1 MKKIKLAG
9 VVAMASMMVL
19 AGCAQ
24 NNNASSTDSS
34 AAVAVIGKDTIT
46 QDQLYA
52 QLKKDAGLVTL
63 RSMILQK
70 VLEQNVSDA
79 AALKT
84 KADEEVAKQQEQVG
98 GEEALK
104 QMLAYQK
111 LGTIDEFK
119 QQVYIR
125 ELFTEVVGKEID
137 KSDAAIE
144 AYYNNTYQPKM
155 EAQHILVDTEEAAKA
170 AIERLNNGETF
181 EDLAKELSKDG
192 SASKGGLLSP
202 FTTGKMVSEF
212 EEAVKAQKNGEVTQ
226 TPVKSKFG
234 YHVIKTINNGEK
246 KPLAEIKDEVTADY
260 VDSKM
265 KDQNFTYRILGKL
278 MKAANVDI
286 KDADLKDAVKE
297 IIELADKPE
306 SSSSAASTSEAA
318 SSAAESSSSSS
329 N

>member
-1 MKKIKLAG
+1 MKKIKLAS

-19 AGCAQ
+19 AGCTQ
-24 NNNASSTDSS
+24 NNNANKADSS

-79 AALKT
+79 NALKT
-84 KADEEVAKQQEQVG
+84 KADEEVAQQQEKVG
-98 GEEALK
+98 GEEAFK
-104 QMLAYQK
+104 QLLAYQK
-111 LGTIDEFK
+111 LGSIEDFK
-119 QQVYIR
+119 KQVYVR
-125 ELFTEVVGKEID
+125 NLFSEVVGKEID

-155 EAQHILVDTEEAAKA
+155 EAQHILVETEDAAKA
-170 AIERLNNGETF
+170 AIERLNKGETF

-192 SASKGGLLSP
+192 SASKGGVLAP
-202 FTTGKMVSEF
+202 FSAGQMVPEF
-212 EEAVKAQKNGEVTQ
+212 EAAVKAQKNGEVTQ

-234 YHVIKTINNGEK
+234 YHVIKTVNNGEK
-246 KPLAEIKDEVTADY
+246 KPLAEIKEQVTTDY

-278 MKAANVDI
+278 MKSANVEI

-297 IIELADKPE
+297 LIDLADKPE
-306 SSSSAASTSEAA
+306 ASSSAPAASE
-318 SSAAESSSSSS
+318 SSAATESSSSSA